1 MYIISTMLNLINIT
15 QARNNL
21 SKLIEEVF
29 SRKKSYVLIRD
40 SIPQAVIIPY
50 DEYRLQEEEWQ
61 KETEKLMSKGRKTFR
76 QWLKKAKIKPPKT
89 EDEIY
94 QIIDQVAGRR

>member
-1 MYIISTMLNLINIT
+1 MYSINAMLNLVNLT

-29 SRKKSYVLIRD
+29 AQKKTFVLIRD

-50 DEYRLQEEEWQ
+50 REYQTQQEKWQEEI
-61 KETEKLMSKGRKTFR
+61 EKLMDKGEKIFK
-76 QWLKKAKIKPPKT
+76 QWLKKRKMKFPK
-89 EDEIY
+89 ENEVY
-94 QIIDQVAGRR
+94 QIIDQVAGRS

>member
-1 MYIISTMLNLINIT
+1 MLNLINIT

-29 SRKKSYVLIRD
+29 SRKKTYVLIRD

-50 DEYRLQEEEWQ
+50 DEYRSQEEGWQ
-61 KETEKLMSKGRKTFR
+61 KEIEELMTKGRKTFR
-76 QWLKKAKIKPPKT
+76 LWLKKTKMKFPKS
-89 EDEIY
+89 EDEAY
-94 QIIDQVAGRR
+94 QIVNQVAGRR